1 MTREEQEDALEAAKL
16 AAFIGS
22 QLNAVDQLYT
32 DNRNMPSN
40 RIDINTFVQKVK
52 NPKVHSTN
60 PFLNIPKGFAAPPSE
75 EEIRRMIPDHVSS
88 LPSIIPQTQELPASL
103 PVAVAPIEKT
113 QPAIAPLGSSKTK
126 VTSKVSDQSV
136 ITRSDIDSI
145 RNSLKGIDK
154 SLSNM
159 LDLLKNSKLM
169 TND

>member
-16 AAFIGS
+16 AAFVGS

-40 RIDINTFVQKVK
+40 RIDINNFVQKVR
-52 NPKVHSTN
+52 NPNANFNSVS
-60 PFLNIPKGFAAPPSE
+60 NIPKGFAAPPSE
-75 EEIRRMIPDHVSS
+75 EEIRRMIPDHVNSFVPTQEVPVV
-88 LPSIIPQTQELPASL
+88 LPSIG
-103 PVAVAPIEKT
+103 APITPVVNT
-113 QPAIAPLGSSKTK
+113 QPTVTPK
-126 VTSKVSDQSV
+126 VKPTPKVIDQSL

-159 LDLLKNSKLM
+159 LDLLKNSKLT